1 MFVANSLFMHT
12 KIHLL
17 TRFSPSFLVLCML
30 QKMDQFLSL
39 EQILNNAFQNYNVE
53 GDVSEEDE
61 DNL

>member
-1 MFVANSLFMHT
+1 
-12 KIHLL
+12 
-17 TRFSPSFLVLCML
+17 
-30 QKMDQFLSL
+30 MDQFLSL